1 MPVINLLLEE
11 IGELDT
17 DDQEYLLDILQ
28 NRLRDKRRS
37 DLASRGKEALLHA
50 QSGSAKTGSFHDLWV
65 NIND

>member
-1 MPVINLLLEE
+1 MPAIHVLLEE
-11 IGELDT
+11 IDELDT

-50 QSGSAKTGSFHDLWV
+50 QSGSVKKGSFQDLWADL
-65 NIND
+65 NG